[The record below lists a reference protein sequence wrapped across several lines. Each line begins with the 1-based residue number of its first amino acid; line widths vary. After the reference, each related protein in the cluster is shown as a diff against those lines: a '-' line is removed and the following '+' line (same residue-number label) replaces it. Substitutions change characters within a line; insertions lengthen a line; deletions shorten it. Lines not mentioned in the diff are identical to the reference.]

1 MGFSAPLKQSLI
13 PRRVISS
20 WGLGGGSKALRGRQI
35 FTMGCLQKAWA
46 HTNYTNVWAHK
57 RKYTKMYIFVGFS
70 ERKNY
75 PLFCQN
81 RGYGWSKISSPWGA
95 SGGGG
100 RPPPPLRRWGRSPP
114 LITPF
119 LTPTSKE
126 RIKGSKKYMSWHFF
140 FITVNDFFWGGA
152 TLFESPPP
160 AKYKADARGRDVHTF
175 SNSFL
180 FHFAFFPLFLLF
192 LSFFFLFFWCPR
204 GCARGHAPPLAPP
217 SYGTG
222 KTTENIN

>member
-20 WGLGGGSKALRGRQI
+20 WGLGGGGSKALRGRQI

-160 AKYKADARGRDVHTF
+160 LLNIRQMLGGAMFTHFLIVFF
-175 SNSFL
+175 STLPSFP
-180 FHFAFFPLFLLF
+180 FS
-192 LSFFFLFFWCPR
+192 SFFCLFFFVFLVP
-204 GCARGHAPPLAPP
+204 
-217 SYGTG
+217 
-222 KTTENIN
+222 

>member
-1 MGFSAPLKQSLI
+1 MSEKTILFFAKIGGMDGQKYH
-13 PRRVISS
+13 PRE
-20 WGLGGGSKALRGRQI
+20 GRQ
-35 FTMGCLQKAWA
+35 G
-46 HTNYTNVWAHK
+46 V
-57 RKYTKMYIFVGFS
+57 
-70 ERKNY
+70 
-75 PLFCQN
+75 
-81 RGYGWSKISSPWGA
+81 
-95 SGGGG
+95 GGG
-100 RPPPPLRRWGRSPP
+100 RPHLLPLFLP
-114 LITPF
+114 LPRKKESRALKSTCHGTFF
-119 LTPTSKE
+119 LLLLM
-126 RIKGSKKYMSWHFF
+126 I
-140 FITVNDFFWGGA
+140 FFWGGGA
-152 TLFESPPP
+152 TLFESPPPP

>member
-20 WGLGGGSKALRGRQI
+20 WGLGGGRGGSKALRGRQI

-140 FITVNDFFWGGA
+140 LLLLMIFFGGGGDFVRIPPLLNIRQMLGGA
-152 TLFESPPP
+152 MFTHFLIVFFSTLPSFP
-160 AKYKADARGRDVHTF
+160 F
-175 SNSFL
+175 S
-180 FHFAFFPLFLLF
+180 
-192 LSFFFLFFWCPR
+192 SFFCLFYFFFVFLVP
-204 GCARGHAPPLAPP
+204 
-217 SYGTG
+217 
-222 KTTENIN
+222 

>member
-1 MGFSAPLKQSLI
+1 MDGQKYH
-13 PRRVISS
+13 PRE
-20 WGLGGGSKALRGRQI
+20 GRQ
-35 FTMGCLQKAWA
+35 G
-46 HTNYTNVWAHK
+46 
-57 RKYTKMYIFVGFS
+57 VG
-70 ERKNY
+70 
-75 PLFCQN
+75 
-81 RGYGWSKISSPWGA
+81 GA
-95 SGGGG
+95 
-100 RPPPPLRRWGRSPP
+100 PPPPLRRWGRSPP

-140 FITVNDFFWGGA
+140 FITVNDFFFWGGGRPC
-152 TLFESPPP
+152 SNPPPP

>member
-1 MGFSAPLKQSLI
+1 MSEKTILFFAKIGGMDGQKYH
-13 PRRVISS
+13 PRE
-20 WGLGGGSKALRGRQI
+20 GRQ
-35 FTMGCLQKAWA
+35 G
-46 HTNYTNVWAHK
+46 
-57 RKYTKMYIFVGFS
+57 VG
-70 ERKNY
+70 
-75 PLFCQN
+75 
-81 RGYGWSKISSPWGA
+81 GA
-95 SGGGG
+95 
-100 RPPPPLRRWGRSPP
+100 PPLRRWGRSPP

-152 TLFESPPP
+152 TLFESPP

-192 LSFFFLFFWCPR
+192 LSFLFFFCFFGALGGAP
-204 GCARGHAPPLAPP
+204 GGTPPLLPP
-217 SYGTG
+217 LVTAQG
-222 KTTENIN
+222 KRRKTSINCSFCPINHI